1 MNKLDKDYHS
11 TESIFNRWLTVL
23 PKINIQTAITCEK
36 ICRNI
41 LEHKVDEKLGVSQ
54 LLTTINNNEPIR

>member
-11 TESIFNRWLTVL
+11 NESIFNRWLTVL
-23 PKINIQTAITCEK
+23 PTINIQTAIKCEK

-41 LEHKVDEKLGVSQ
+41 LESRVDEKIGVSQ
-54 LLTTINNNEPIR
+54 LLTTINKNE